1 MPDARLPTTAP
12 QPGRRAP
19 RLPPLAVAP
28 LAAAM
33 SWLAARA
40 APSLAFDFPGRAVLA
55 LLLVAAAVSVGLAG
69 VVAFRRARTTVNPLQ
84 PERASALVTG
94 GIYRH
99 TRNPMYLAVAT
110 MLLAWGLWLGNA
122 LGPLGAVL
130 FVAWMDR
137 LQIPPEERALA
148 ALFGEEFERYRR
160 TVRRWL

>member
-1 MPDARLPTTAP
+1 MPDARLPTAAP
-12 QPGRRAP
+12 QRGRRAP

-28 LAAAM
+28 LAAVM

-148 ALFGEEFERYRR
+148 VIFGEEFERYRR
-160 TVRRWL
+160 KVRRWL

>member
-1 MPDARLPTTAP
+1 
-12 QPGRRAP
+12 
-19 RLPPLAVAP
+19 VAP

-33 SWLAARA
+33 SWLAAWA

-130 FVAWMDR
+130 FIAWMDR

>member
-1 MPDARLPTTAP
+1 VEGWFASLGTERVKVTFEDVKTWMSKDVASVC
-12 QPGRRAP
+12 
-19 RLPPLAVAP
+19 AV
-28 LAAAM
+28 
-33 SWLAARA
+33 
-40 APSLAFDFPGRAVLA
+40 VTY
-55 LLLVAAAVSVGLAG
+55 AAVSVGLAG

-160 TVRRWL
+160 KVRRWL

>member
-1 MPDARLPTTAP
+1 MPDAHLPTPAP
-12 QPGRRAP
+12 QPGRHAP

-28 LAAAM
+28 LAAVM

-160 TVRRWL
+160 EVRRWL

>member
-1 MPDARLPTTAP
+1 
-12 QPGRRAP
+12 
-19 RLPPLAVAP
+19 VAP

-160 TVRRWL
+160 KVRRWL

>member
-1 MPDARLPTTAP
+1 MPEAHSPTPAP
-12 QPGRRAP
+12 GGERPAP

-28 LAAAM
+28 LAALIA
-33 SWLAARA
+33 WLAARA
-40 APSLAFDFPGRAVLA
+40 APSLAFDFPGRAALA

-69 VVAFRRARTTVNPLQ
+69 IIEFRRARTTVNPLQ

-160 TVRRWL
+160 KVRRWL

>member
-1 MPDARLPTTAP
+1 
-12 QPGRRAP
+12 
-19 RLPPLAVAP
+19 VAP
-28 LAAAM
+28 LAAVM

-40 APSLAFDFPGRAVLA
+40 APLLAFDFPGRAVLA

-110 MLLAWGLWLGNA
+110 MLLAWGLWLSNA

-148 ALFGEEFERYRR
+148 VIFGEEFERYRR
-160 TVRRWL
+160 KVRRWL

>member
-1 MPDARLPTTAP
+1 
-12 QPGRRAP
+12 
-19 RLPPLAVAP
+19 VAP
-28 LAAAM
+28 LAAVM

-148 ALFGEEFERYRR
+148 VIFGEEFERYRR
-160 TVRRWL
+160 KVRRWL